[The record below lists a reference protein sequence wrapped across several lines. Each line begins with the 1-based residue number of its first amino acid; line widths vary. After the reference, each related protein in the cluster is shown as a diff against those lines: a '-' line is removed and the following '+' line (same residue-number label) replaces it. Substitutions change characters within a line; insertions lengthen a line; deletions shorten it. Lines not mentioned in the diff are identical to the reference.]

1 MTDALITGVSGFAT
15 ALSND
20 ATSPLNKIFKTP
32 KTLYISPNTNND
44 VDVSVYDDNLAFMRE
59 SIIQVGSGATLHI
72 GSGTT
77 LRTNAIDLFSPSPDE
92 LVVTDLSVTGSVTS
106 SLNLTGVGGS
116 ITVGETFLQS
126 NSITIGST
134 DNTGRDAG
142 IGTAAGTLIF
152 NSGNDLRLELYT
164 GIGWT
169 TVFNSGSGE
178 VTGGTVTSHG
188 SYTYH
193 DFTEPGSLTV
203 TGSYLTGHVL
213 MIGGG
218 GGGGRNVA
226 PAGGAGAGGAGGV
239 VAAPFTLGSGTYPI
253 IVGAGG
259 AGGGGTNMAHG
270 VNGTPSTFNGLVAL
284 GGGRG
289 LNYSPN
295 PGAEVTQGGSPG
307 GRYGQSISPLNQTND
322 PAIPADSRTYGYGN
336 QGAAPNP
343 EPDYGGG
350 GGGGGG
356 ADASGK
362 SGGIGLPTNDFPWLA
377 STPFFSST
385 SQYFAGGGGG
395 TGRGAGPS
403 PTPTFDPVGMG
414 GTGGGGAGSNRNG
427 TGAQNGEQYTGGG
440 GGAAAGPDLWYTYG
454 VGNGG
459 DGRVII
465 VIPT

>member
-1 MTDALITGVSGFAT
+1 MYLVFLTATSFAGDGSLITGVSGFAT

-44 VDVSVYDDNLAFMRE
+44 VDVSVYEDNLAFMRE

-142 IGTAAGTLIF
+142 INTSAGTLIYKD
-152 NSGNDLRLELYT
+152 NASLELYT

-169 TVFNSGSGE
+169 TVFTASSEASGGS
-178 VTGGTVTSHG
+178 VSTQG

-203 TGSYLTGHVL
+203 VGSALTGYVL

-218 GGGGRNVA
+218 GGGGKNNSGD
-226 PAGGAGAGGAGGV
+226 GGAAGGGAGGV
-239 VAAPFTLGSGTYPI
+239 VAAPFTLDGGVHPI

-259 AGGGGTNMAHG
+259 AGGGGTNFAHG
-270 VNGTPSTFNGLVAL
+270 YNGTPSTFNGLVAL
-284 GGGRG
+284 GGRRRKV
-289 LNYSPN
+289 L
-295 PGAEVTQGGSPG
+295 
-307 GRYGQSISPLNQTND
+307 
-322 PAIPADSRTYGYGN
+322 
-336 QGAAPNP
+336 
-343 EPDYGGG
+343 
-350 GGGGGG
+350 
-356 ADASGK
+356 
-362 SGGIGLPTNDFPWLA
+362 IGLQIQEEKLLKV
-377 STPFFSST
+377 
-385 SQYFAGGGGG
+385 
-395 TGRGAGPS
+395 
-403 PTPTFDPVGMG
+403 DPLVENMDKL
-414 GTGGGGAGSNRNG
+414 
-427 TGAQNGEQYTGGG
+427 YHH
-440 GGAAAGPDLWYTYG
+440 
-454 VGNGG
+454 
-459 DGRVII
+459 
-465 VIPT
+465 

>member
-1 MTDALITGVSGFAT
+1 
-15 ALSND
+15 
-20 ATSPLNKIFKTP
+20 
-32 KTLYISPNTNND
+32 
-44 VDVSVYDDNLAFMRE
+44 MRE

-142 IGTAAGTLIF
+142 INTSAGTLIYKD
-152 NSGNDLRLELYT
+152 NASLELYT

-169 TVFNSGSGE
+169 TVFTASSEASGGS
-178 VTGGTVTSHG
+178 VSTQG

-203 TGSYLTGHVL
+203 VGSALTGYVL

-218 GGGGRNVA
+218 GGGGKNNSGD
-226 PAGGAGAGGAGGV
+226 GGAAGGGAGGV
-239 VAAPFTLGSGTYPI
+239 VAAPFTLDGGVHPI

-259 AGGGGTNMAHG
+259 AGGGGTNFAHG
-270 VNGTPSTFNGLVAL
+270 YNGTPSTFNGLVAL

-289 LNYSPN
+289 VNWTPN
-295 PGAEVTQGGSPG
+295 PGGEVTQGGSPG
-307 GRYGQSISPLNQTND
+307 GKYGQTISPLNQTND

-336 QGAAPNP
+336 QGANPTPN
-343 EPDYGGG
+343 PDYGGG
-350 GGGGGG
+350 GGGGAG
-356 ADASGK
+356 ANASGK
-362 SGGIGLPTNDFPWLA
+362 TGGGGLPTNDFPWLA

-395 TGRGAGPS
+395 TGRASAAPGGA
-403 PTPTFDPVGMG
+403 
-414 GTGGGGAGSNRNG
+414 GGGGAGSG
-427 TGAQNGEQYTGGG
+427 TSGSAVDGTANTGSGG
-440 GGAAAGPDLWYTYG
+440 GGASGPSSWNTYST
-454 VGNGG
+454 GNGG
-459 DGRVII
+459 DGRVI
-465 VIPT
+465 VVYLT